1 MKFSMKFIRL
11 NFLNNFT
18 RILTI
23 RKVIDVIDT
32 IERSLTIDRST
43 P

>member
-1 MKFSMKFIRL
+1 MKFIRL

>member
-1 MKFSMKFIRL
+1 MKFSIKFIRL

-23 RKVIDVIDT
+23 RKVIDVMDIID
-32 IERSLTIDRST
+32 RNVTIDRST

>member
-1 MKFSMKFIRL
+1 MKFSIKLIRL
-11 NFLNNFT
+11 YFLNNFT

-23 RKVIDVIDT
+23 RKVIDVID
-32 IERSLTIDRST
+32 IIAKNLTIDKSI

>member
-1 MKFSMKFIRL
+1 MIFSITLIRL

-18 RILTI
+18 RILTA
-23 RKVIDVIDT
+23 RKVIDVMDIIDKN
-32 IERSLTIDRST
+32 LTIDRST